1 MSGILWAVLGMAIG
15 LLLPVLFL
23 RWRRGMAETAG
34 AARPLSRTAMP
45 NQVQVQARAQASGS
59 LKRKLA
65 RKFHGV
71 SLKPGPHACT
81 AVQAL
86 AGQRFLSDEA
96 PLLPLSACDQQK
108 CQCAYS
114 HHASRRDQEDRR
126 SGWGAYGGFA
136 PTVPGGNRRGKARER
151 RSPA

>member
-15 LLLPVLFL
+15 LLTPVLFL
-23 RWRRGMAETAG
+23 LWRRGVAETAG
-34 AARPLSRTAMP
+34 SPPAPRRTPASVP
-45 NQVQVQARAQASGS
+45 NRTQAQAPGG
-59 LKRKLA
+59 LKRRLA

-71 SLKPGPHACT
+71 SLKPGPHACA

-96 PLLPLSACDQQK
+96 PPLPLSACDQQK

-114 HHASRRDQEDRR
+114 HHANRRDQEDRR
-126 SGWGAYGGFA
+126 SGWGGFGGFT
-136 PTVPGGNRRGKARER
+136 PTLPEGNRRAKKRER
-151 RSPA
+151 RSRA